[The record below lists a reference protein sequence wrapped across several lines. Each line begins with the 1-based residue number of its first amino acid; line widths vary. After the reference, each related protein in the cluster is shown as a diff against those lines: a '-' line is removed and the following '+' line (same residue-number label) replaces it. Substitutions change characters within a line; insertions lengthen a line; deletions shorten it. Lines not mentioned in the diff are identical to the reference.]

1 MAAPKNNEFWKL
13 RSKHGV
19 DKLFKSPKLLWEA
32 ACEYFEWCDN
42 NPLKEQKVF
51 HTNGVVTKTNVTKL
65 RAYTLEGFHLYIRAS
80 DSYLRAFKSTHK
92 DKTDQESKDF
102 ITVIREIEKTIYV
115 QKFTGAAS
123 DLLNPNIIARDLGL
137 SDKKDYS
144 SKDGTMTPKPTIVVS
159 DQKAAD
165 EIKKLIDEDN

>member
-1 MAAPKNNEFWKL
+1 MAAPANNEFWKF
-13 RSKHGV
+13 RSKHGR
-19 DKLFKSPKLLWEA
+19 DKLFESPELLWEA
-32 ACEYFEWCDN
+32 ACEYFKWCDK

-51 HTNGVVTKTNVTKL
+51 HAQGIVTKTKVTKL
-65 RAYTLEGFHLYIRAS
+65 RAYTIEGFLLYIKAS

-92 DKTDQESKDF
+92 DNEDQESIDF
-102 ITVIREIEKTIYV
+102 LTVIREIEKTIYV

-137 SDKKDYS
+137 SDKRDLS
-144 SKDGTMTPKPTIVVS
+144 SSDGTMTPQPTIVVS

-165 EIKKLIDEDN
+165 EIKKLINEDN